1 MRNILVTAISGDVAN
16 GILKILQNTEDNV
29 FGCDVYDYPVGMD
42 RVVKWWKIDFA
53 SDENYIPNLISKCI
67 ENNITHIIPVNEKEI
82 SEIKKNI
89 DLFQRKNIKVVI
101 NDGKIIDTFLD
112 KYLTYKYLSDIKGV
126 NVPKTF
132 EIDEYVEDGREYI
145 LKLRNACGSKYIRK
159 ISSREELSDLPY
171 PEGEFILQEY
181 LPDEGQEYTVG
192 VFSDGENVNTIIFRR
207 KLKDG
212 YSAFVEYVE
221 DDTISNMAIQIAHNI
236 KLKGYINIQLR
247 KKRGLN
253 YIFEI
258 NPRISGTVVFR
269 DMLGFRDVIWWL
281 DLTDGKRV
289 PEYEKKWK
297 RAIGIRELNEKY
309 VVQEEK

>member
-1 MRNILVTAISGDVAN
+1 M
-16 GILKILQNTEDNV
+16 
-29 FGCDVYDYPVGMD
+29 
-42 RVVKWWKIDFA
+42 
-53 SDENYIPNLISKCI
+53 
-67 ENNITHIIPVNEKEI
+67 
-82 SEIKKNI
+82 
-89 DLFQRKNIKVVI
+89 
-101 NDGKIIDTFLD
+101 
-112 KYLTYKYLSDIKGV
+112 
-126 NVPKTF
+126 
-132 EIDEYVEDGREYI
+132 
-145 LKLRNACGSKYIRK
+145 
-159 ISSREELSDLPY
+159 PY

-247 KKRGLN
+247 KKGGLN

-281 DLTDGKRV
+281 DLIDGKRV
-289 PEYEKKWK
+289 PKYENKWK

-309 VVQEEK
+309 VIQEEK